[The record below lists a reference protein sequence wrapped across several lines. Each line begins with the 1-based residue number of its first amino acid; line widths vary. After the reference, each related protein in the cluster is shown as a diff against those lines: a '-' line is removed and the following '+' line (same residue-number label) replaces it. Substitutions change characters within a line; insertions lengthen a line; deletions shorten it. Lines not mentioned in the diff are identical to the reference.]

1 MNSSQLPFEIPK
13 RNSLAAQSAD
23 SIRKA
28 IEEGT
33 WREYL
38 PSERRLCEMLRV
50 SRPTIRTA
58 LRLLAEGGWLEIRQ
72 GRRNRLL
79 NRSSGAWPGA
89 PAG

>member
-13 RNSLAAQSAD
+13 RSFLAAQSAD

-38 PSERRLCEMLRV
+38 PSERRLCVV
-50 SRPTIRTA
+50 SDRAST
-58 LRLLAEGGWLEIRQ
+58 G
-72 GRRNRLL
+72 
-79 NRSSGAWPGA
+79 SGEKRKQVEW
-89 PAG
+89 